1 MAELVWDQIG
11 DRTYETGVSKGVLYE
26 ADGHGVSWN
35 GLTSLEESIS
45 STSTAV
51 YFDGIKFNDIVT
63 PGDFSAVMRAFTY
76 PEEFLKYEGTRE
88 EQEGLYI
95 LQQPQQ
101 RFGLSYQTII
111 GDDINGVSAG
121 YKIHIL
127 YNLTA
132 LPSNRAYQTLALDVT
147 PLEFEWTISAIPEE
161 LDNYRPTAHIIFDS
175 TKIDPNLLADIEDIL
190 YGSEDNDAHL
200 PPLKGFISFI
210 RKWDRLII
218 TGHGNGTWTAESDI
232 EGVII
237 MLDETTFQIESDT
250 VVWLDAD
257 TYQISSSDKN
267 EEDIWGPSPASP
279 QNE

>member
-45 STSTAV
+45 SSSTAV

-76 PEEFLKYEGTRE
+76 PEEFLKYEGTQE

-101 RFGLSYQTII
+101 RFGLSYQTKI
-111 GDDINGVSAG
+111 GNDVDGPSAG

-132 LPSNRAYQTLALDVT
+132 VPSNRSYQTLGLDVT
-147 PLEFEWTISAIPEE
+147 PLEFEWTITAIPEE

-175 TKIDPNLLADIEDIL
+175 TKLDPNLLADIEDIL

-267 EEDIWGPSPASP
+267 EEDIWGP
-279 QNE
+279 